1 MSKIDLSKA
10 KIGDK
15 FRTRNGGVVTYKGTD
30 GRIAKSRSDYYVCVC
45 SDDTKITYFK
55 NGALLLDEEHPYDLV
70 EQVFDDEKDKAIV
83 DKILN
88 DVEKV
93 TNGVV
98 EAMPLIESAA
108 IANLLREPLLPENNE
123 DDAELQRRQEVV
135 ELAEK
140 LVTNELFAVT
150 NHIHDMRELGDAI
163 NLDSPTEYAFL
174 IAEEFVS
181 TREKYLKEGKL

>member
-45 SDDTKITYFK
+45 SDDAKITYFK

-70 EQVFDDEKDKAIV
+70 EQVFDDDKMEREIKSQKEMQEAVGIE
-83 DKILN
+83 DK
-88 DVEKV
+88 
-93 TNGVV
+93 
-98 EAMPLIESAA
+98 
-108 IANLLREPLLPENNE
+108 
-123 DDAELQRRQEVV
+123 AELQRRQEVV

-150 NHIHDMRELGDAI
+150 NHIHDMRELGAAI

-181 TREKYLKEGKL
+181 TREKYLKEGKLWAQ

>member
-45 SDDTKITYFK
+45 SDDAKITYFK

-70 EQVFDDEKDKAIV
+70 EQVFDDDKMEREI
-83 DKILN
+83 KSQK
-88 DVEKV
+88 EMQ
-93 TNGVV
+93 
-98 EAMPLIESAA
+98 EAVGIED
-108 IANLLREPLLPENNE
+108 E
-123 DDAELQRRQEVV
+123 AELQRRQEVV

-140 LVTNELFAVT
+140 MYTMLEIENFKYYLC
-150 NHIHDMRELGDAI
+150 NSG
-163 NLDSPTEYAFL
+163 NYAFES
-174 IAEEFVS
+174 EELMRLTFVRAG
-181 TREKYLKEGKL
+181 TFINKKHQYLKERKL